1 MAVQYFRGTKPERV
15 RAMPEVFLLIAF
27 MVATLVL
34 LTGLMVI
41 FRVWMEKKDAMGET
55 GGTAR
60 DAGGH

>member
-1 MAVQYFRGTKPERV
+1 MYALTSFTWYVSAASGLWPQRV
-15 RAMPEVFLLIAF
+15 HVGLWQVSHFHLLLSLF
-27 MVATLVL
+27 
-34 LTGLMVI
+34 

>member
-1 MAVQYFRGTKPERV
+1 
-15 RAMPEVFLLIAF
+15 MPEVFLLIAF

-55 GGTAR
+55 ESTAP